1 VTQGYLEIS
10 GAPGAVRRPHV
21 VVVDDEE
28 IVGQAVMRALTRGGF
43 EVESFVH
50 GKNALVR
57 IAESDVVVVVSDIA
71 MPGYDGIELLRAVR
85 RQSLDMP
92 VILITGN
99 PSLVTAMDAVEHG
112 AFRYLLK
119 PFHPHELTLSVSAA
133 VKAHDLARLRR
144 RMVEL
149 AGNSSLQVGDL
160 AGLDVRFDSAID
172 SLFMVHQPIVSVGQ
186 RSIYGYEALVRS

>member
-57 IAESDVVVVVSDIA
+57 IAESDVVVVVSDIVMRMTGMSSDCRRTA
-71 MPGYDGIELLRAVR
+71 RSNSMP
-85 RQSLDMP
+85 S
-92 VILITGN
+92 
-99 PSLVTAMDAVEHG
+99 
-112 AFRYLLK
+112 
-119 PFHPHELTLSVSAA
+119 
-133 VKAHDLARLRR
+133 
-144 RMVEL
+144 
-149 AGNSSLQVGDL
+149 
-160 AGLDVRFDSAID
+160 
-172 SLFMVHQPIVSVGQ
+172 
-186 RSIYGYEALVRS
+186 